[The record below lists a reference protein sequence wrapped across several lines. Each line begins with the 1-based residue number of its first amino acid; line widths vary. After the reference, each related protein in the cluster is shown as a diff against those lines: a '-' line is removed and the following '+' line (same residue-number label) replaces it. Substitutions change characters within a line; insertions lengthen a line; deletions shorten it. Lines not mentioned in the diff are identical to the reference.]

1 MEKNTLCLG
10 EADLDQAVGLLA
22 NGGLVALPTETVYGL
37 AADGL
42 NTRAVEAIYEA
53 KGRWEGKPLSVFVT
67 DMEMVERL
75 CRNIPEEAYRLAE
88 AFWPGPLTL
97 VLPDAGVVSDTVTAG
112 GNTLG
117 VRCPDHPIT
126 LEVVRRLGRPLAAP
140 SANPSGLPSPKDARA
155 VLMGLSGK
163 LDAVVDGGPCTV
175 AVESTIVDLTERA
188 PRILRQGGLEAAK
201 IWAVLEEGSIV
212 P

>member
-1 MEKNTLCLG
+1 VEKQTLHLT
-10 EADLDQAVGLLA
+10 EEDLDQAVALLQG
-22 NGGLVALPTETVYGL
+22 GGLVALPTETVYGL

-42 NTRAVEAIYEA
+42 NTQAVEDIYRA

-67 DMEMVERL
+67 GMEMVEKL
-75 CRNIPEEAYRLAE
+75 CREIPAAAYRLAE
-88 AFWPGPLTL
+88 AFWPGPLTI
-97 VLPDAGVVSDTVTAG
+97 VLPDAGVVSKVVTAG
-112 GNTLG
+112 GDTLG

-155 VLMGLSGK
+155 VLDGLQGK
-163 LDAVVDGGPCTV
+163 IDAVVDGGVCVV
-175 AVESTIVDLTERA
+175 AVESTILDLTGDA
-188 PRILRQGGLEAAK
+188 PRILRQGGLAEAE
-201 IWAVLEEGSIV
+201 IWAVLEKGRVS

>member
-1 MEKNTLCLG
+1 MKKNTLFLREG
-10 EADLDQAVGLLA
+10 DLDQAVKLLA
-22 NGGLVALPTETVYGL
+22 AGALVALPTETVYGL

-67 DMEMVERL
+67 GMEMVEQL
-75 CRNIPEEAYRLAE
+75 CRTIPKGAYRLAE

-97 VLPDAGVVSDTVTAG
+97 VLPNAGVVSGVVTAG
-112 GNTLG
+112 GDTLG

-126 LEVVRRLGRPLAAP
+126 LEVLRRLGRPLAAP
-140 SANPSGLPSPKDARA
+140 SANPSGLPSPKNAQA
-155 VLMGLSGK
+155 VMEGLSGK
-163 LDAVVDGGPCTV
+163 IDAVIDGGPCTV
-175 AVESTIVDLTERA
+175 AVESTIVDLTEPV
-188 PRILRQGGLEAAK
+188 PRILRQGGLEEAK
-201 IWAVLEEGSIV
+201 IWAVLENGRDA

>member
-1 MEKNTLCLG
+1 MKKKTLCLG
-10 EADLDQAVGLLA
+10 EGDLDQAVALLQG
-22 NGGLVALPTETVYGL
+22 GGLVALPTETVYGL

-42 NTRAVEAIYEA
+42 NTRAVEDIYKA

-67 DMEMVERL
+67 GMEMAESL

-97 VLPDAGVVSDTVTAG
+97 VLPDAGVVSGVVTAG
-112 GNTLG
+112 GETLG

-140 SANPSGLPSPKDARA
+140 SANPSGLPSPKDAQA
-155 VLMGLSGK
+155 VLEGLSG
-163 LDAVVDGGPCTV
+163 LIDAVVDGGPCVV
-175 AVESTIVDLTERA
+175 AVESTIVDLTGQT
-188 PRILRQGGLEAAK
+188 PRILRQGGLAEAE
-201 IWAVLEEGSIV
+201 IWAVLEKGRIG